1 MGDALAAVDL
11 GDDFDAVQLA
21 CGFYFTCALSSEGD
35 LKCWG
40 QGANGQLGQGHNSD
54 RGSGSNQMGDYLPV
68 MNWGTDYRVESMCT
82 GGHHTCAVSTG
93 SGVKCV
99 GYNGQGQLGYESTTQ
114 LGDSTA
120 EMGDALAAVDLGD
133 DFDAVQLAC
142 GFYFTCARSSEGD
155 LKCWGQGA
163 NGQLG
168 QGDTQ
173 NRGDGTGEMGD
184 SLFAIRLGDGFTASS
199 VTTGYYHTCAVS
211 TDNELKCWGENG
223 NAQLGLGDT
232 ADRGKT
238 AGTIPSNLPV
248 VDLGTDFAVKEAAAG
263 YYFTC
268 ATSTESVMKCFGRN
282 DYGQLGRGD
291 RVSNIGDNTNEL
303 GDNLSPV
310 LLGTGFSASG
320 LHLPQ
325 SFGQH
330 FGFAFEEAATGLL
343 LKAWGYNGHGQAG
356 YGDTTQRDTTGEMGD
371 NLPLVA
377 LGYTL
382 SPTAAPTA
390 SPTDDP
396 TADPTVDP
404 TADPTRDPTTD
415 PTVKPTL
422 APTRCSEG
430 EMTTVDWYQL
440 YHSDGDVA
448 ADLLHE
454 YDVDFDSSTY
464 SLTLSATVEYVGKA
478 ADGQLEDTFDLG
490 TTYWIDLQ
498 SFAGLTA
505 GIGAAGSCGNRREAD
520 YDGLQFSELW
530 DYTVDPLFL
539 EDAPAAERMAYPPSD
554 WTLSPSDESCHKVTY
569 SRTLSL
575 AELTACTDAE
585 GEPLVKVRGVDSHIL
600 IEGAFFVELV
610 SPYSMASSDWFRTY
624 PLVQH
629 EFELQLSRSANAM
642 ASSGVQLFVSSVMSF
657 GHDDDGSYQM
667 RVLVQSADFIELEAS
682 SVVTGPVAVTVVAE
696 ETDGC
701 LVESSYICAQV
712 FTVTIPSDIDC
723 TLIRTSEIIDFSG
736 TFQIAF
742 RPKCRDNVDDAACNA
757 FLDDLD
763 ESGDVVLDV
772 DWNFVDETCGVDLF
786 EVDFGANLQFYGD
799 DQFSE
804 VVADDNAYVVDQDT
818 IYGQVELDLPATDA
832 FYDLVDVEIENV
844 FVCTAEVGW
853 DLSATLDAL
862 GGLGGCLH
870 SEVVS
875 YYTVIGSGANAEF
888 DGSTDY
894 QVDEE
899 NIARF
904 SFSADKM
911 AFDTERSSIDVHVQ
925 LLLTLQTDSGRRLQR
940 RMLLED
946 GDADSNQIR
955 HFMGSTTVEKPAE
968 EGLTAEEMV
977 GISIGGV
984 VVVAVVVLVAVLS
997 MKRRQKGSG
1006 LQAESEMAVHVSEM
1020 SPSDIGKSTAGAV
1033 HVNA

>member
-1 MGDALAAVDL
+1 
-11 GDDFDAVQLA
+11 
-21 CGFYFTCALSSEGD
+21 
-35 LKCWG
+35 
-40 QGANGQLGQGHNSD
+40 
-54 RGSGSNQMGDYLPV
+54 
-68 MNWGTDYRVESMCT
+68 
-82 GGHHTCAVSTG
+82 
-93 SGVKCV
+93 
-99 GYNGQGQLGYESTTQ
+99 
-114 LGDSTA
+114 
-120 EMGDALAAVDLGD
+120 
-133 DFDAVQLAC
+133 
-142 GFYFTCARSSEGD
+142 
-155 LKCWGQGA
+155 
-163 NGQLG
+163 
-168 QGDTQ
+168 
-173 NRGDGTGEMGD
+173 
-184 SLFAIRLGDGFTASS
+184 
-199 VTTGYYHTCAVS
+199 
-211 TDNELKCWGENG
+211 
-223 NAQLGLGDT
+223 
-232 ADRGKT
+232 
-238 AGTIPSNLPV
+238 
-248 VDLGTDFAVKEAAAG
+248 
-263 YYFTC
+263 
-268 ATSTESVMKCFGRN
+268 MKCFGRN

-291 RVSNIGDNTNEL
+291 RVNYIGDNTNEL
-303 GDNLSPV
+303 GDNLNPV

-320 LHLPQ
+320 LHLPR
-325 SFGQH
+325 SFGQF

-343 LKAWGYNGHGQAG
+343 LKAWGYNGYGQAG

-382 SPTAAPTA
+382 SPTGEPTV

-396 TADPTVDP
+396 TAEP
-404 TADPTRDPTTD
+404 TADPTDDPTEDPTTE
-415 PTVKPTL
+415 PTEQPTP
-422 APTRCSEG
+422 APTRCSEA

-464 SLTLSATVEYVGKA
+464 SLTLSATVEYVGKS
-478 ADGQLEDTFDLG
+478 ADGQLEDSYDLG

-498 SFAGLTA
+498 SFAGLTD

-520 YDGLQFSELW
+520 YDGLKFGELW
-530 DYTVDPLFL
+530 GYTVDPLFL
-539 EDAPAAERMAYPPSD
+539 EDAPAADRMAYPPSD
-554 WTLSPSDESCHKVTY
+554 WTLSSSDCNAVTY

-575 AELTACTDAE
+575 AELTACTDAD
-585 GEPLVKVRGVDSHIL
+585 GEPLVKVRDVGSHIL

-610 SPYSMASSDWFRTY
+610 SPYSMASGDWFRTY

-629 EFELQLSRSANAM
+629 EFELQLSRSVNTL
-642 ASSGVQLFVSSVMSF
+642 SSTGVQLFVSSVMSF

-701 LVESSYICAQV
+701 LVESSFICAQV
-712 FTVTIPSDIDC
+712 FTVTIPSDINC

-742 RPKCRDNVDDAACNA
+742 TPKCRDNVDAAACNA
-757 FLDDLD
+757 FLEDLD

-786 EVDFGANLQFYGD
+786 EVDFGANLEFYGD

-804 VVADDNAYVVDQDT
+804 AVEDDNAYVVDQDT

-888 DGSTDY
+888 EGSTDY
-894 QVDEE
+894 QVAEE

-911 AFDTERSSIDVHVQ
+911 AFDTERTSIDVHVQ

-955 HFMGSTTVEKPAE
+955 HFMGSTTVEKRAE

-977 GISIGGV
+977 GISIGGMV
-984 VVVAVVVLVAVLS
+984 VVGVLVLVVVLS
-997 MKRRQKGSG
+997 MKRRKKGGG
-1006 LQAESEMAVHVSEM
+1006 LKAGSEMAVHVPEM
-1020 SPSDIGKSTAGAV
+1020 SPSEIPKSTAGAV
-1033 HVNA
+1033 NA

>member
-1 MGDALAAVDL
+1 
-11 GDDFDAVQLA
+11 
-21 CGFYFTCALSSEGD
+21 
-35 LKCWG
+35 
-40 QGANGQLGQGHNSD
+40 
-54 RGSGSNQMGDYLPV
+54 
-68 MNWGTDYRVESMCT
+68 
-82 GGHHTCAVSTG
+82 
-93 SGVKCV
+93 
-99 GYNGQGQLGYESTTQ
+99 
-114 LGDSTA
+114 
-120 EMGDALAAVDLGD
+120 
-133 DFDAVQLAC
+133 
-142 GFYFTCARSSEGD
+142 
-155 LKCWGQGA
+155 
-163 NGQLG
+163 
-168 QGDTQ
+168 
-173 NRGDGTGEMGD
+173 
-184 SLFAIRLGDGFTASS
+184 
-199 VTTGYYHTCAVS
+199 
-211 TDNELKCWGENG
+211 
-223 NAQLGLGDT
+223 
-232 ADRGKT
+232 
-238 AGTIPSNLPV
+238 
-248 VDLGTDFAVKEAAAG
+248 
-263 YYFTC
+263 
-268 ATSTESVMKCFGRN
+268 
-282 DYGQLGRGD
+282 
-291 RVSNIGDNTNEL
+291 
-303 GDNLSPV
+303 
-310 LLGTGFSASG
+310 
-320 LHLPQ
+320 
-325 SFGQH
+325 
-330 FGFAFEEAATGLL
+330 
-343 LKAWGYNGHGQAG
+343 
-356 YGDTTQRDTTGEMGD
+356 
-371 NLPLVA
+371 
-377 LGYTL
+377 
-382 SPTAAPTA
+382 
-390 SPTDDP
+390 
-396 TADPTVDP
+396 
-404 TADPTRDPTTD
+404 
-415 PTVKPTL
+415 
-422 APTRCSEG
+422 
-430 EMTTVDWYQL
+430 VDWYQL

-520 YDGLQFSELW
+520 YDGLQFSEFW

-955 HFMGSTTVEKPAE
+955 HFMGSATVEQPAE